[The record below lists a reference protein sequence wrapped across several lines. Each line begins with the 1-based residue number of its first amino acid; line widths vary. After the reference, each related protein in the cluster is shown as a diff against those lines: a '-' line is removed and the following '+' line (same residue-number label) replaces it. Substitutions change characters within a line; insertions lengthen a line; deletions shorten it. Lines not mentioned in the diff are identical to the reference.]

1 MRLMTLALAFA
12 SLSACVVYD
21 EELVHEDTGA
31 DELPDRSGQ
40 DNDDPQLLAI
50 SVVPSGALLGERALI
65 SLYGSAD
72 VDLEDIVEV
81 TFLGDSELTIRSF
94 ASRSASEYLLAVD
107 IPENSALTSN
117 HLLLGMADGTTLFI
131 EDAFTVASEAAFLPQ
146 SPKPPTCR

>member
-21 EELVHEDTGA
+21 EELVYEDTGA
-31 DELPDRSGQ
+31 DELPGQ

-50 SVVPSGALLGERALI
+50 SVVPSGALVGERALI

-131 EDAFTVASEAAFLPQ
+131 EDAFTVGSEAALLPQ
-146 SPKPPTCR
+146 SPTPPTCR